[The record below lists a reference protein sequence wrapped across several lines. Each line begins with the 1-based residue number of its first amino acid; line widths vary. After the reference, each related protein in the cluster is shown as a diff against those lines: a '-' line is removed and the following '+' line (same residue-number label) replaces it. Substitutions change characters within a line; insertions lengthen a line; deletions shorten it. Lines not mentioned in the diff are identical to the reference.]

1 MLNENPI
8 SKSNSNLQKICKKY
22 NWILFEKISC
32 VNDNKTTFVSNMK
45 IIIEITIRN
54 IKNESDKVILQ
65 KTTTVV
71 GDIKTYPC

>member
-8 SKSNSNLQKICKKY
+8 SKSNSNLQKIYKKY
-22 NWILFEKISC
+22 NCILFEKISC

-71 GDIKTYPC
+71 GDIKSYHC